1 MKTKKTTE
9 KVKPVPKNKE
19 MVVNYIVAKIE
30 NEDITKAKAMEVA
43 GYSETMQKVPN
54 KLEATK
60 TYKDIT
66 AGMLYR
72 GFSVID
78 AVLAS
83 LNTEQTMLDI
93 EKLSPLDKARFLKTL
108 TEGIKNIMPTVKVK
122 EVEIDE
128 ATGKRK
134 TLWTTTPQ

>member
-9 KVKPVPKNKE
+9 KVKAVPKKKE
-19 MVVNYIVAKIE
+19 MVVNYVLAKIE
-30 NEDITKAKAMEVA
+30 NEDIPKGQAMAIA
-43 GYSETMQKVPN
+43 GYSESMQKVPN
-54 KLEATK
+54 KLEASK

-66 AGMLYR
+66 AGMLYK
-72 GFSVID
+72 GFTVID

-83 LNTEQTMLDI
+83 LNTEETMSQI
-93 EKLSPLDKARFLKTL
+93 NKLNPVDKARFLKTL

-128 ATGKRK
+128 TTGKRK